1 MLLSVTSC
9 VVFEMG
15 VFSSLHFIRGETVVL
30 SVWKAV
36 PFLDGMLSFCLHFH
50 SSFHPRFCCEWEHR
64 IGASGVEEIKS
75 NPFFEGVDW
84 EHIR

>member
-1 MLLSVTSC
+1 
-9 VVFEMG
+9 
-15 VFSSLHFIRGETVVL
+15 VVL
-30 SVWKAV
+30 SVWKAI
-36 PFLDGMLSFCLHFH
+36 PFLDGMLSFFLHFH